1 MHLIERRI
9 RDGGRDPREL
19 ADVSTSIKPRGEEVR
34 RLGKTTTKDNV
45 R

>member
-1 MHLIERRI
+1 MYLIERWI

-19 ADVSTSIKPRGEEVR
+19 SDVSTSIKPRGEEVSSAED
-34 RLGKTTTKDNV
+34 DNQ